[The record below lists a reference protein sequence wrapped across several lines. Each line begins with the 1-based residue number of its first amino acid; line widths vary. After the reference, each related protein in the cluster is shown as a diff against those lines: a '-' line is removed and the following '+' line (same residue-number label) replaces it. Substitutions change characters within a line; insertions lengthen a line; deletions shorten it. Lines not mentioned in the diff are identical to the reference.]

1 MKPVLITGQLQVA
14 KRTHAACR
22 PIRVA
27 SCWTDQSVL
36 QELLVQPMIRQRS
49 LQPRST
55 HPMVSMASRSPRRS
69 SETTAQT
76 EGPTDGP
83 SCDPPPRRLAA
94 APPGRLDARRH
105 KTREALLKAGQQLFS
120 QKSADGVSVDDIVQ
134 RAKVAKGT
142 FYNHFEDKD
151 DLAREIYS
159 KLRSDIENRIGL
171 INDGIEDPA
180 RRSCRA
186 LCTYA
191 RLAVENPAQAR
202 LIARLITQ
210 DMSPSAE
217 TNHGVA
223 ADATKALSS
232 GRYNVPS
239 VDSAV
244 VLKIGMAHAVIMRLV
259 EGGDHFEA
267 VTVAQQICTLKLRA
281 LGVPPIEAEMIAA
294 QSADEII
301 RQGAG

>member
-1 MKPVLITGQLQVA
+1 
-14 KRTHAACR
+14 
-22 PIRVA
+22 
-27 SCWTDQSVL
+27 
-36 QELLVQPMIRQRS
+36 
-49 LQPRST
+49 
-55 HPMVSMASRSPRRS
+55 MASRHNRLSSEAKACDEGAGSSPGSVLPRRMVAGTS
-69 SETTAQT
+69 
-76 EGPTDGP
+76 
-83 SCDPPPRRLAA
+83 
-94 APPGRLDARRH
+94 GRVDARRR
-105 KTREALLKAGQQLFS
+105 KTREALLTAGQQLFS
-120 QKSADGVSVDDIVQ
+120 QESSDGVSVDDIVQ

-159 KLRSDIENRIGL
+159 KLRSDIETRIDRTNQGV
-171 INDGIEDPA
+171 EDPA

-202 LIARLITQ
+202 LIARLITK
-210 DMSPSAE
+210 DMSPHSE
-217 TNHGVA
+217 TNQGVA
-223 ADATKALSS
+223 ADSTKALSS

-239 VDSAV
+239 VDAAV
-244 VLKIGMAHAVIMRLV
+244 VLKIGLAHAVIMRLV
-259 EGGDHFEA
+259 VDGADRFDG

-301 RQGAG
+301 RRDIG